1 MHKPN
6 PAKFYAPMYF
16 QYLKMFHVY
25 LYLELSR
32 FFLPIAKEFGRK
44 TFSEIFQRKSA
55 RLLRRDYFTFNLE
68 TNYWNSNSD
77 FISCAFHEKT
87 LSTKPLITSQS
98 ICSTSLHIASIAA
111 SPLWNIF
118 DGRVKS
124 HNGHTGSHKL
134 RFRKKK
140 TGYLQ
145 TCYQLVNI
153 LVYSTKSM
161 GQKSSNQYHQFKN
174 CPVYQQWRA

>member
-32 FFLPIAKEFGRK
+32 FFLPIAIRK
-44 TFSEIFQRKSA
+44 LEKRLFPKFSRENQPVSV
-55 RLLRRDYFTFNLE
+55 RRDYFTFNLE

-77 FISCAFHEKT
+77 FISCAFYEKT
-87 LSTKPLITSQS
+87 LSTKALITSQS

-118 DGRVKS
+118 DGRVKR

-134 RFRKKK
+134 RFRKKNRIFADLLSISQYPSLLDK
-140 TGYLQ
+140 KHG
-145 TCYQLVNI
+145 
-153 LVYSTKSM
+153 TKV
-161 GQKSSNQYHQFKN
+161 Q
-174 CPVYQQWRA
+174 

>member
-44 TFSEIFQRKSA
+44 TFSEIFERKSG

-87 LSTKPLITSQS
+87 LSTKALITSQS

-118 DGRVKS
+118 DGRVKR
-124 HNGHTGSHKL
+124 HNGHTGSYKL
-134 RFRKKK
+134 RFRKKNRIFADLLSISQYPSLLDK
-140 TGYLQ
+140 KHG
-145 TCYQLVNI
+145 
-153 LVYSTKSM
+153 TKV
-161 GQKSSNQYHQFKN
+161 Q
-174 CPVYQQWRA
+174 

>member
-16 QYLKMFHVY
+16 QYLKMFHVC
-25 LYLELSR
+25 LYLELPR

-44 TFSEIFQRKSA
+44 TFSEIFERKSA

-77 FISCAFHEKT
+77 FISCAFYVKT
-87 LSTKPLITSQS
+87 LSTKALITSQS

-118 DGRVKS
+118 DGRVKR

-134 RFRKKK
+134 RFRKKNRIFADLLSISQYPSLLDK
-140 TGYLQ
+140 KHG
-145 TCYQLVNI
+145 
-153 LVYSTKSM
+153 TKV
-161 GQKSSNQYHQFKN
+161 Q
-174 CPVYQQWRA
+174 